1 MACYWSVE
9 VVYGSCLFKKSLVG
23 SSFLRACS
31 NYISV
36 KLKLFFMAQLKSM
49 IRTQFTSPVAM
60 MDVIA
65 SNVKVLAAALGVDF
79 SDLFSVVVF
88 HRAFGDGNE
97 YTVTVGSDKFASV
110 GGRAEALVV
119 RDSAVSYTISSEGF
133 EDITGSLVASGVNEE
148 ILLPRFAVAS
158 PAPEP
163 VMYTITINP
172 TSSDAEVKLNGVVQ
186 SSISVES
193 GSSVSYEVSKDGY
206 TPKSGSVVADS
217 TKTVDVV
224 LEVVPVAK
232 VTITINPTPADATVK
247 LNNVEQKS
255 IEVDKGS
262 QVTYEVS
269 KTDYVTKSAT
279 VTASATQTIDVVL
292 DAVSAAE
299 SDPEVASL
307 DPDVVDAST
316 HSGSEKK

>member
-1 MACYWSVE
+1 
-9 VVYGSCLFKKSLVG
+9 
-23 SSFLRACS
+23 
-31 NYISV
+31 
-36 KLKLFFMAQLKSM
+36 MAQLKSM

-97 YTVTVGSDKFASV
+97 YTVTVGSDNFASV

-158 PAPEP
+158 PVPEP

-172 TSSDAEVKLNGVVQ
+172 TPSDAEVKLNGVVQ

-224 LEVVPVAK
+224 LEEVPVAK

>member
-1 MACYWSVE
+1 
-9 VVYGSCLFKKSLVG
+9 
-23 SSFLRACS
+23 
-31 NYISV
+31 
-36 KLKLFFMAQLKSM
+36 MAQLKSM

-133 EDITGSLVASGVNEE
+133 EDITGSLVASGVNVE

-172 TSSDAEVKLNGVVQ
+172 TPSDAEVKLNGVVQ

-224 LEVVPVAK
+224 LEEVPVAK

-292 DAVSAAE
+292 DAVSDSE

-307 DPDVVDAST
+307 DPGVVDAST

>member
-1 MACYWSVE
+1 
-9 VVYGSCLFKKSLVG
+9 
-23 SSFLRACS
+23 
-31 NYISV
+31 
-36 KLKLFFMAQLKSM
+36 MAQLKSM

-133 EDITGSLVASGVNEE
+133 EDITGSLVASGVNVE

-172 TSSDAEVKLNGVVQ
+172 TPSDAEVKLNGVVQ

-224 LEVVPVAK
+224 LEEVPVAK

>member
-1 MACYWSVE
+1 
-9 VVYGSCLFKKSLVG
+9 
-23 SSFLRACS
+23 
-31 NYISV
+31 
-36 KLKLFFMAQLKSM
+36 
-49 IRTQFTSPVAM
+49 

-172 TSSDAEVKLNGVVQ
+172 TPSDAEVKLNGVVQ

-224 LEVVPVAK
+224 QEVVPVAK

>member
-1 MACYWSVE
+1 
-9 VVYGSCLFKKSLVG
+9 
-23 SSFLRACS
+23 
-31 NYISV
+31 
-36 KLKLFFMAQLKSM
+36 MAQLKSM

-133 EDITGSLVASGVNEE
+133 EDITGSLVASGVNVE

-172 TSSDAEVKLNGVVQ
+172 TPSDAEVKLNGVVQ

-224 LEVVPVAK
+224 LEEVPVAK

-279 VTASATQTIDVVL
+279 VTVSATQTIDVVL

>member
-1 MACYWSVE
+1 M
-9 VVYGSCLFKKSLVG
+9 
-23 SSFLRACS
+23 
-31 NYISV
+31 
-36 KLKLFFMAQLKSM
+36 
-49 IRTQFTSPVAM
+49 
-60 MDVIA
+60 
-65 SNVKVLAAALGVDF
+65 
-79 SDLFSVVVF
+79 
-88 HRAFGDGNE
+88 
-97 YTVTVGSDKFASV
+97 
-110 GGRAEALVV
+110 
-119 RDSAVSYTISSEGF
+119 
-133 EDITGSLVASGVNEE
+133 
-148 ILLPRFAVAS
+148 
-158 PAPEP
+158 
-163 VMYTITINP
+163 
-172 TSSDAEVKLNGVVQ
+172 
-186 SSISVES
+186 ES

>member
-1 MACYWSVE
+1 
-9 VVYGSCLFKKSLVG
+9 
-23 SSFLRACS
+23 
-31 NYISV
+31 
-36 KLKLFFMAQLKSM
+36 MAQLKSM

-133 EDITGSLVASGVNEE
+133 EDITGSLVASGVNVE

-172 TSSDAEVKLNGVVQ
+172 TPSDAEVKLNGVVQ

>member
-1 MACYWSVE
+1 
-9 VVYGSCLFKKSLVG
+9 
-23 SSFLRACS
+23 
-31 NYISV
+31 
-36 KLKLFFMAQLKSM
+36 MAQLKSM

-133 EDITGSLVASGVNEE
+133 EDITGSLVASGVNVE

-172 TSSDAEVKLNGVVQ
+172 TPSDAEVKLNGVVQ

-224 LEVVPVAK
+224 LEEVPVAK

-262 QVTYEVS
+262 PVTYEVS

>member
-1 MACYWSVE
+1 
-9 VVYGSCLFKKSLVG
+9 
-23 SSFLRACS
+23 
-31 NYISV
+31 
-36 KLKLFFMAQLKSM
+36 MAQLKSM

-133 EDITGSLVASGVNEE
+133 EDITGSLVASGVNVE

-172 TSSDAEVKLNGVVQ
+172 TPSDAEVKLNGVVQ

-224 LEVVPVAK
+224 LEEVPVAK

-255 IEVDKGS
+255 IEVAKGS

-292 DAVSAAE
+292 DAVSVFE

-307 DPDVVDAST
+307 DPGVVDAST

>member
-1 MACYWSVE
+1 
-9 VVYGSCLFKKSLVG
+9 
-23 SSFLRACS
+23 
-31 NYISV
+31 
-36 KLKLFFMAQLKSM
+36 MAQLKSM

-133 EDITGSLVASGVNEE
+133 EDITGSLVASGVNVE

-172 TSSDAEVKLNGVVQ
+172 TPSDAEVKLNGVVQ

-224 LEVVPVAK
+224 LEEVPVAK

-255 IEVDKGS
+255 IEVAKGS
-262 QVTYEVS
+262 QVAYEVS

-292 DAVSAAE
+292 DAVSDSE

-307 DPDVVDAST
+307 DPGVVDAST

>member
-1 MACYWSVE
+1 
-9 VVYGSCLFKKSLVG
+9 
-23 SSFLRACS
+23 
-31 NYISV
+31 
-36 KLKLFFMAQLKSM
+36 MAQLESM

-133 EDITGSLVASGVNEE
+133 EDITGSIVASGVNVE

-172 TSSDAEVKLNGVVQ
+172 TPSDAEVKLNGVVQ

-224 LEVVPVAK
+224 LEEVPVAK

>member
-1 MACYWSVE
+1 
-9 VVYGSCLFKKSLVG
+9 
-23 SSFLRACS
+23 
-31 NYISV
+31 
-36 KLKLFFMAQLKSM
+36 MAQLKSM

-65 SNVKVLAAALGVDF
+65 SNVKVLAAALDVDF

-133 EDITGSLVASGVNEE
+133 EDITGSLVASGVNVE

-172 TSSDAEVKLNGVVQ
+172 TPSDAEVKLNGVVQ

-224 LEVVPVAK
+224 LEEVPVAK

>member
-1 MACYWSVE
+1 
-9 VVYGSCLFKKSLVG
+9 
-23 SSFLRACS
+23 
-31 NYISV
+31 
-36 KLKLFFMAQLKSM
+36 MAQLKSM

-65 SNVKVLAAALGVDF
+65 SNVKVLASELGVDF

-133 EDITGSLVASGVNEE
+133 EDITGSLVASGVNVE

-172 TSSDAEVKLNGVVQ
+172 TPSDAEVKLNGVVQ

-206 TPKSGSVVADS
+206 TPKSGYVVADS

-224 LEVVPVAK
+224 LEEVPVAK

>member
-1 MACYWSVE
+1 M
-9 VVYGSCLFKKSLVG
+9 
-23 SSFLRACS
+23 
-31 NYISV
+31 

-49 IRTQFTSPVAM
+49 VRSQFTSPVAM
-60 MDVIA
+60 LDVVTY
-65 SNVKVLAAALGVDF
+65 NTKVLAEELGVAF

-97 YTVTVGSDKFASV
+97 YTVTIGSDKFASV
-110 GGRAEALVV
+110 DGRAEALVV

-172 TSSDAEVKLNGVVQ
+172 TPSDAEVKLNGVVQ

-193 GSSVSYEVSKDGY
+193 GSSVSYEVSKTGY

-217 TKTVDVV
+217 TKTVDVT
-224 LEVVPVAK
+224 LEAIPVEK

-247 LNNVEQKS
+247 LNGVEQKS
-255 IEVDKGS
+255 IEVDKGTEVS
-262 QVTYEVS
+262 YEVS
-269 KTDYVTKSAT
+269 KADYVTKSDT
-279 VTASATQTIDVVL
+279 VTASSTQTIDVTL
-292 DAVSAAE
+292 DAVSHAAVEEE
-299 SDPEVASL
+299 SANAL
-307 DPDVVDAST
+307 D
-316 HSGSEKK
+316 E

>member
-1 MACYWSVE
+1 
-9 VVYGSCLFKKSLVG
+9 
-23 SSFLRACS
+23 
-31 NYISV
+31 
-36 KLKLFFMAQLKSM
+36 
-49 IRTQFTSPVAM
+49 
-60 MDVIA
+60 
-65 SNVKVLAAALGVDF
+65 
-79 SDLFSVVVF
+79 
-88 HRAFGDGNE
+88 
-97 YTVTVGSDKFASV
+97 
-110 GGRAEALVV
+110 
-119 RDSAVSYTISSEGF
+119 
-133 EDITGSLVASGVNEE
+133 
-148 ILLPRFAVAS
+148 
-158 PAPEP
+158 
-163 VMYTITINP
+163 MYTITINP
-172 TSSDAEVKLNGVVQ
+172 TPSDAEVKLNGVVQ

-299 SDPEVASL
+299 SEPEVASL
-307 DPDVVDAST
+307 DPGVVDAST

>member
-1 MACYWSVE
+1 
-9 VVYGSCLFKKSLVG
+9 
-23 SSFLRACS
+23 
-31 NYISV
+31 
-36 KLKLFFMAQLKSM
+36 MAQLKSM

-65 SNVKVLAAALGVDF
+65 SNVKVLAATLGVDF

-158 PAPEP
+158 PVPEP

-172 TSSDAEVKLNGVVQ
+172 TPSDAEVKLNGVVQ

-224 LEVVPVAK
+224 LEEVPVAK

-292 DAVSAAE
+292 DAVSTAE

>member
-1 MACYWSVE
+1 
-9 VVYGSCLFKKSLVG
+9 
-23 SSFLRACS
+23 
-31 NYISV
+31 
-36 KLKLFFMAQLKSM
+36 MAQLKSM

-65 SNVKVLAAALGVDF
+65 SNVKVLASELGVDF

-133 EDITGSLVASGVNEE
+133 EDITGSLVASGVNVE

-172 TSSDAEVKLNGVVQ
+172 TPSDAEVKLNGVVQ

-224 LEVVPVAK
+224 LEEVPVAK

>member
-1 MACYWSVE
+1 
-9 VVYGSCLFKKSLVG
+9 
-23 SSFLRACS
+23 
-31 NYISV
+31 
-36 KLKLFFMAQLKSM
+36 MAQLKSM

-133 EDITGSLVASGVNEE
+133 EDITGSLVASGVNVE

-172 TSSDAEVKLNGVVQ
+172 TPSDAEVKLNGVVQ

-299 SDPEVASL
+299 SEPEVASL

>member
-1 MACYWSVE
+1 
-9 VVYGSCLFKKSLVG
+9 
-23 SSFLRACS
+23 
-31 NYISV
+31 
-36 KLKLFFMAQLKSM
+36 MAQLKSM

-133 EDITGSLVASGVNEE
+133 EDITGSLVASGVNVE

-172 TSSDAEVKLNGVVQ
+172 TPSDAEVKLNGVVQ

-224 LEVVPVAK
+224 LEEVPVAK

-299 SDPEVASL
+299 SEPEVASL
-307 DPDVVDAST
+307 DPGVVDAST

>member
-1 MACYWSVE
+1 
-9 VVYGSCLFKKSLVG
+9 
-23 SSFLRACS
+23 
-31 NYISV
+31 
-36 KLKLFFMAQLKSM
+36 MAQLKSM

-65 SNVKVLAAALGVDF
+65 SNVKVLASELGVDF

-133 EDITGSLVASGVNEE
+133 EDITGSLVASGVNVE

-172 TSSDAEVKLNGVVQ
+172 TPSDAEVKLNGVVQ

-224 LEVVPVAK
+224 LEEVPVAK

-255 IEVDKGS
+255 IEVDKDS

>member
-1 MACYWSVE
+1 
-9 VVYGSCLFKKSLVG
+9 
-23 SSFLRACS
+23 
-31 NYISV
+31 
-36 KLKLFFMAQLKSM
+36 MAQLKSM

-133 EDITGSLVASGVNEE
+133 EDITGSLVASGVNVE

-172 TSSDAEVKLNGVVQ
+172 TPSDAEVKRNGVVQ

-224 LEVVPVAK
+224 LEEVPVAK

-255 IEVDKGS
+255 IEVAKGS

-292 DAVSAAE
+292 DAVSDSE

-307 DPDVVDAST
+307 DLGVVDAST

>member
-1 MACYWSVE
+1 
-9 VVYGSCLFKKSLVG
+9 
-23 SSFLRACS
+23 
-31 NYISV
+31 
-36 KLKLFFMAQLKSM
+36 MAQLKSM

-133 EDITGSLVASGVNEE
+133 EDITGSLVASGVNVE

-172 TSSDAEVKLNGVVQ
+172 TPSDAEVKLNGVVQ

-224 LEVVPVAK
+224 LEEVPVAK

-262 QVTYEVS
+262 PVTYEVS

-299 SDPEVASL
+299 SDPEDASL